1 VTARQAAVAASFSL
15 ILVVAIGLAAGLL
28 GTSGRLASFAA
39 ESLSSPAV
47 TLPAVLAAGLTDG
60 INPCAFTVLLLF
72 VASVA
77 SAYRSLDGTDVSRAR
92 MKIILLGT
100 AFIAA
105 IFAVYLALGVG
116 LFRASSTLTQN
127 HLGARIGA
135 LAAVFMGLWMLKDA
149 FLPGWGPRLSA
160 PSGLTRI
167 VHSFGHRAT
176 LGSMLVLGGL
186 VGLCTVPCSG
196 AVYLAVLSLLALQT
210 SFVLAY
216 LYLLLYN
223 LAFILPLAVIL
234 AVASARP
241 ALGRLAHWNNHHRE
255 RVRFALGAAVSLMG
269 LVILATV

>member
-1 VTARQAAVAASFSL
+1 MSGRQAVIAASLSL
-15 ILVVAIGLAAGLL
+15 LLVVTIGLAAGLL
-28 GTSGRLASFAA
+28 GTSGRWASFAA
-39 ESLSSPAV
+39 QSLSSPAV
-47 TLPAVLAAGLTDG
+47 TLPAVLVAGLTDG

-77 SAYRSLDGTDVSRAR
+77 SAYRTLDGSDTGGAR
-92 MKIILLGT
+92 TKIILLGG

-116 LFRASSTLTQN
+116 LFQASATLTQN

-135 LAAVFMGLWMLKDA
+135 VGAVLMGVWMLKDA
-149 FLPGWGPRLSA
+149 LLPGWGPRLSA
-160 PSGLTRI
+160 PSRITRA
-167 VHSFGHRAT
+167 VHSFGQRAT

-210 SFVLAY
+210 SFLQSY
-216 LYLLLYN
+216 LYLILYN

-234 AVASARP
+234 VVASARP
-241 ALGRLAHWNNHHRE
+241 ALARLAHWNNHHRD
-255 RVRFALGAAVSLMG
+255 RVRLALGACPTFRLTG
-269 LVILATV
+269 